1 MEWYMESFRV
11 MRRNIGVLYIVT
23 LVAASASPVPQIS
36 IGQQLGGD
44 PGQLRAGRVIQ
55 SQPQP
60 QFIQP
65 QPQRIQPQPQ
75 AGQTQQRFLPGLFQV
90 PQTNPNQNLA
100 NTGAAAGFGG
110 IVGVAGVNCLFN
122 NNCDLN
128 FRPSLGASLDANGN
142 IKPQLGI
149 TTQVGKGELAPTF
162 TGGLQL
168 DSNSQNGVGTFVGA
182 GLNNGNEGGIGV
194 GAQTGFGFSTNQNGQ
209 TQATAQLGGNV
220 QAPSVGGVNFGQQGR
235 PGAIGGAQPHFL
247 GNPFLSGLF
256 QG

>member
-1 MEWYMESFRV
+1 MEWNLESFRV
-11 MRRNIGVLYIVT
+11 IRRNIGVLYIVA
-23 LVAASASPVPQIS
+23 LVVASASPVPQVN

-44 PGQLRAGRVIQ
+44 PGGDPGQLRTGRVIQ
-55 SQPQP
+55 SQPQV
-60 QFIQP
+60 
-65 QPQRIQPQPQ
+65 Q
-75 AGQTQQRFLPGLFQV
+75 ATGVQSRQTQQRFLPGLFQI

-149 TTQVGKGELAPTF
+149 TTQVGKGDLAPTF

-168 DSNSQNGVGTFVGA
+168 DQNSQHGVGTFVGA
-182 GLNNGNEGGIGV
+182 GLNNGNEDGLGI